1 MKIIALRRRKQVQ
14 FKWAITQ
21 RQSISICEKDQDVTK
36 YQNLIVNQK
45 SKAMAKPVNFLGLL
59 GEMLYLWH
67 NRQFSY
73 LSFEADDILTGIPH
87 LLLGTKIIILK
98 VSNNN
103 KNYFPSGQLGKKKQ
117 RALRVHEN

>member
-59 GEMLYLWH
+59 GEMLYL
-67 NRQFSY
+67 
-73 LSFEADDILTGIPH
+73 
-87 LLLGTKIIILK
+87 
-98 VSNNN
+98 
-103 KNYFPSGQLGKKKQ
+103 
-117 RALRVHEN
+117 